1 VLILTRRVGETV
13 MIGDE
18 VTVTVLR
25 VKGNQVRL
33 GVNAPKS
40 VSVQREEIFHRI
52 KRENTE
58 SENTESE
65 NTEAENI
72 EAENTE
78 STPS

>member
-1 VLILTRRVGETV
+1 

-52 KRENTE
+52 KREGAGHADHGNHGDGHDDHGDHLDHSDLDHPE
-58 SENTESE
+58 IQV
-65 NTEAENI
+65 TEA
-72 EAENTE
+72 
-78 STPS
+78 S